1 MTIHPDP
8 WRSDHLHAAVY
19 VPAEPFPTWHVVIAV
34 AAFIVVWV
42 IAFVYW
48 IGGPRCP
55 DCSGACPVCDA
66 AWRRER
72 RGL

>member
-1 MTIHPDP
+1 MP
-8 WRSDHLHAAVY
+8 WRSDSLQAAVY
-19 VPAEPFPTWHVVIAV
+19 VPAEPFPTWHVVVVVALVVAV
-34 AAFIVVWV
+34 LIVAG
-42 IAFVYW
+42 IRL

-55 DCSGACPVCDA
+55 DCAGPCPICDA

>member
-1 MTIHPDP
+1 MP
-8 WRSDHLHAAVY
+8 WRSDSLQAAVY
-19 VPAEPFPTWHVVIAV
+19 NPVEPFPTWHV
-34 AAFIVVWV
+34 IVVCAVVVAVMIW
-42 IAFVYW
+42 AFVYW

-55 DCSGACPVCDA
+55 DCTGACPICDA